1 MQTQVI
7 SKKSVTNTVTT
18 DSINIKLPDSSIVLV
33 DIAPEEVQEIIVNDN
48 QVVIKLKN
56 GETLTIE
63 NFKAEYSDLVFR
75 ANDKELFL
83 LDFAQVEY
91 NPVESVQALLTSGS
105 SNLLTINGW
114 MAGGALVAGVGIIA
128 AASSGGS
135 NGGSSSVAP
144 ADPLVDKQNL
154 SKAIQNAEESLKQF
168 DGIENK
174 IVLNAIDNAK
184 RVLDDANA
192 TQQAINQAVEELNKT
207 LKDAQIQEDLEDA
220 AQKRLEDATL
230 AAQKDLDNN
239 LFDGQEKTD
248 VNNAIIKAKDI
259 INNPNST
266 AEDFN
271 KAKAELDNVVAEAKA
286 AEVLE
291 DAAQKKLEDAIAL
304 AKQDLEKNVFDGLE
318 KTIVENAIKDAELI
332 LNNPNST
339 TQNFEKA
346 KAELDK
352 IVADEKIAENIENA
366 AQKQLEDA
374 IALAKQDLENNVF
387 DGQEKTDVENAIKAV
402 ELILNNPESSTE
414 EFEAAKNYLNKVV
427 SDAKLAEESES
438 DRDSLQDAIA
448 DAQKEVDFETFDGA
462 ELELVKNAI
471 VQAKAVLNNVNSTST
486 DFEKA
491 RVDLNKVVADA
502 KAAEVLEDAA
512 QKQLEDAIA
521 LAKQDLDNNLFDGQE
536 KTNVENAIKDAEL
549 ILNNPN
555 STTQNFEKAKAE
567 LDKVV
572 AEAKLAE
579 ELESAKESLE
589 SAINDARDDIELGT
603 FDGDELKNVQD
614 AIKDAEIV
622 LNDPKSTDQDYKN
635 AEDELKQIVAD
646 AKNAEELESA
656 KDSLLDSITDAK
668 DDVNS
673 GIFDGNELK
682 KVEDAI
688 RDAEA
693 ILNNPNSNNDDYKKA
708 EETLDQIVNDAKTAE
723 ELESAKESL
732 ADSIADAK
740 AVVASGLL
748 NGAELK
754 LVEDAILV
762 AEQVLTDPLSTD
774 QIFKNAEGVLDQV
787 VSYAKAS
794 ELLTI
799 DTLNPTSDN
808 TPLISGSALKDSY
821 LTVEFEVNGKMQ
833 SITVQADADGKWTMT
848 ADVLPDGVY
857 TVNAYVS
864 DKNGSPLGPIKQAS
878 SLIIDTVAPTSLKV
892 ALELD
897 SGKPGDGITNNG
909 KVLVLDVEANA
920 VWSYSVD
927 AGKTWAEGSGDHF
940 NLAEG
945 SYSNVLVKQTDIA
958 GNVQS
963 VSLGKIVVDNTNPV
977 IETFTIS
984 ANNSLVSGKAEAGTE
999 ITITQLLGEQTT
1011 SQKVVV
1017 NQNGEFSL
1025 ALNPIPKN
1033 GEVLTAV
1040 ATDAAG
1046 NESPVKTILTPVLS
1060 DQIIN
1065 LADNTTVL
1073 TPDITPTVIKPIGNE
1088 VLQNKTALA
1097 IASVGLGPV
1106 LSADVLT
1113 KVLSNSLKIS
1123 VAEDNI
1129 RNVTLKSQSGGISI
1143 GSMYDLVVYRK
1154 DESSGEYKQYQVEE
1168 QWLKAY
1174 LLGGVSEELT
1184 LSLPKGE
1191 YLVFLTPA
1199 YGLTVLSG
1207 YTLQVLNDDILDYS
1221 NALSAEG
1228 STAGN
1233 VITDIDQVNGIDIV
1247 PTDTILNSITIDGVT
1262 TSIEITE
1269 TAVKGLYGTLYVKQ
1283 DGSYRYELDSDFK
1296 GSFGQ
1301 TEHFIYTVKSPAGD
1315 TASAKLDITI
1325 TNKAPE
1331 PQQIT
1336 INDTIVIM
1344 PEPVITSH
1352 PKPID
1357 KLSNIKVLDISLLDP
1372 IIKADAIKT
1381 SDFMNFT
1388 VDSNTVRELTLQG
1401 DGGGVS
1407 LTTYSLYIYRLD
1419 EVTNQYVQYHTEK
1432 NWYTVVLG
1440 GKSVELPLK
1449 FTEGTYIATVVPT
1462 GINVLGGASLFVN
1475 KDTLYDYNIPLESSI
1490 RGESIGDVTL
1500 NPNDVL
1506 ITINNK
1512 QFNGSPLEIN
1522 GQYGVLKINTD
1533 GTYNYLLNP
1542 VNAGQDAP
1550 YGKIES
1556 FTYVVRNKDGST
1568 RLDNLNIKIDLASL
1582 KDDVNVDVVNL
1593 INKTETYVD
1602 QATLDIGLAQRKI
1615 NATFKVLEDVASKV
1629 MISFE
1634 STLSLSSN
1642 RNVEFVVRDS
1652 LGKTVQTGT
1661 LNNSTGKILD
1671 LGLLASGTYTVEATL
1686 INPGL
1691 AYFSDSTIT
1700 FQNTYL
1706 NIYEAKGIV
1715 PVQGNVASNDIGSA
1729 SIISYTVNG
1738 QTASAYSGKKE
1749 ITVEGQFGTLVLKHD
1764 GSYTYTPSGKAFGV
1778 ETFDYIAE
1786 TVVGTNSSASLVIQ
1800 VPKNVTGSE
1809 YQDVVESSA
1818 ADDSY
1823 TMGAGADTL
1832 IFNVLDQLDATGG
1845 NGLDTWADFN
1855 IGLNADVIDVSA
1867 LLVDQNITDI
1877 SKYISVSF
1885 KDQNTIVSID
1895 RDGQSYE
1902 ADGVTAKADQYEA
1915 TELLILQNTNIS
1927 LDDLL
1932 KNNQLLF

>member
-1 MQTQVI
+1 M
-7 SKKSVTNTVTT
+7 
-18 DSINIKLPDSSIVLV
+18 
-33 DIAPEEVQEIIVNDN
+33 
-48 QVVIKLKN
+48 
-56 GETLTIE
+56 
-63 NFKAEYSDLVFR
+63 
-75 ANDKELFL
+75 AN
-83 LDFAQVEY
+83 
-91 NPVESVQALLTSGS
+91 
-105 SNLLTINGW
+105 
-114 MAGGALVAGVGIIA
+114 
-128 AASSGGS
+128 
-135 NGGSSSVAP
+135 
-144 ADPLVDKQNL
+144 
-154 SKAIQNAEESLKQF
+154 
-168 DGIENK
+168 
-174 IVLNAIDNAK
+174 
-184 RVLDDANA
+184 
-192 TQQAINQAVEELNKT
+192 
-207 LKDAQIQEDLEDA
+207 
-220 AQKRLEDATL
+220 
-230 AAQKDLDNN
+230 
-239 LFDGQEKTD
+239 
-248 VNNAIIKAKDI
+248 
-259 INNPNST
+259 
-266 AEDFN
+266 
-271 KAKAELDNVVAEAKA
+271 
-286 AEVLE
+286 
-291 DAAQKKLEDAIAL
+291 
-304 AKQDLEKNVFDGLE
+304 
-318 KTIVENAIKDAELI
+318 
-332 LNNPNST
+332 
-339 TQNFEKA
+339 
-346 KAELDK
+346 
-352 IVADEKIAENIENA
+352 
-366 AQKQLEDA
+366 
-374 IALAKQDLENNVF
+374 
-387 DGQEKTDVENAIKAV
+387 
-402 ELILNNPESSTE
+402 
-414 EFEAAKNYLNKVV
+414 
-427 SDAKLAEESES
+427 
-438 DRDSLQDAIA
+438 
-448 DAQKEVDFETFDGA
+448 
-462 ELELVKNAI
+462 
-471 VQAKAVLNNVNSTST
+471 AKAV
-486 DFEKA
+486 
-491 RVDLNKVVADA
+491 
-502 KAAEVLEDAA
+502 EVLEDAA

-521 LAKQDLDNNLFDGQE
+521 LAKQDLEQNVFDGQE
-536 KTNVENAIKDAEL
+536 KTDVENAIKDAEL
-549 ILNNPN
+549 VLNNPN
-555 STTQNFEKAKAE
+555 STTQNFEDAKAKFDQVVANAKSAENLENAAQKLLEDAIASAKQDLEQNVFDGQEKTDVENAIKDAE
-567 LDKVV
+567 LVLNNPDSSTLDFNSAVSNLNKAVS
-572 AEAKLAE
+572 EAKLAE
-579 ELESAKESLE
+579 ESESAKESLE
-589 SAINDARDDIELGT
+589 SAINDARDDIKLGAY
-603 FDGDELKNVQD
+603 DGDELKNVQD

-622 LNDPKSTDQDYKN
+622 LNDPKSTDEDYKK
-635 AEDELKQIVAD
+635 AEETLDKIVAD
-646 AKNAEELESA
+646 AKAAEELESA
-656 KDSLLDSITDAK
+656 KDSLFDSITDAQ

-673 GIFDGNELK
+673 GAFDGDELK
-682 KVEDAI
+682 KVEEAI
-688 RDAEA
+688 REAEA
-693 ILNNPNSNNDDYKKA
+693 VLNNPNSKNEDYKNA
-708 EETLDQIVNDAKTAE
+708 EETLDKTVANAKAAE
-723 ELESAKESL
+723 ELESAKESF
-732 ADSIADAK
+732 ADAIADAK

-762 AEQVLTDPLSTD
+762 AEQVLTDPSSTD
-774 QIFKNAEGVLDQV
+774 QIFKNAEDVLDQV

-821 LTVEFEVNGKMQ
+821 ITVEFEVNGKMQ

-848 ADVLPDGVY
+848 TEVLPDGIY

-864 DKNGSPLGPIKQAS
+864 DKDGSSLGPIKQES
-878 SLIIDTVAPTSLKV
+878 SLIIDTVAPTSLQVK
-892 ALELD
+892 LELD

-909 KVLVLDVEANA
+909 KVLVSDVEANA

-927 AGKTWAEGSGDHF
+927 AGKTWVEGSGDHF

-945 SYSNVLVKQTDIA
+945 SYNNVLVKQTDIA
-958 GNVQS
+958 GNAQS

-999 ITITQLLGEQTT
+999 ITITQSLGEQTT

-1033 GEVLTAV
+1033 GEVITAV

-1046 NESPVKTILTPVLS
+1046 NESPVKTILTPILP
-1060 DQIIN
+1060 DQMIN

-1073 TPDITPTVIKPIGNE
+1073 TPDITPTVIKPTGDD

-1113 KVLSNSLKIS
+1113 EVLSNSLKIS

-1143 GSMYDLVVYRK
+1143 GSMFDLVVYRK
-1154 DESSGEYKQYQVEE
+1154 DESSGEYQQYQVEE

-1174 LLGGVSEELT
+1174 LLGGVSDELT

-1207 YTLQVLNDDILDYS
+1207 YTLQVLNDDILDYT

-1247 PTDTILNSITIDGVT
+1247 PTDTILTSMTINGVT
-1262 TSIEITE
+1262 TTIETTE
-1269 TAVKGLYGTLYVKQ
+1269 TAVKGLYGTLYVNQ

-1296 GSFGQ
+1296 GPFGK
-1301 TEHFIYTVKSPAGD
+1301 TEHFTYTVKSPAGD

-1325 TNKAPE
+1325 SNKAPE

-1357 KLSNIKVLDISLLDP
+1357 KISNIKVLDVSLLNP

-1440 GKSVELPLK
+1440 GKSADLPLK
-1449 FTEGTYIATVVPT
+1449 FTEGKYIATVVPT
-1462 GINVLGGASLFVN
+1462 GLNVLGGASLFVN

-1500 NPNDVL
+1500 DPNDLL

-1512 QFNGSPLEIN
+1512 QFNGSSLEIN

-1533 GTYNYLLNP
+1533 GTYSYLLNP

-1550 YGKIES
+1550 YGKVES

-1582 KDDVNVDVVNL
+1582 KDDVKVDAVNL

-1602 QATLDIGLAQRKI
+1602 KTTLDVGFSKREIKT
-1615 NATFKVLEDVASKV
+1615 TFKVLEDVASKV
-1629 MISFE
+1629 SISFE
-1634 STLSLSSN
+1634 STLSLNSN
-1642 RNVEFVVRDS
+1642 RNVEYVVRDS
-1652 LGKTVQTGT
+1652 QAKIVQTGI
-1661 LNNSTGKILD
+1661 LNGTTGKILD
-1671 LGLLASGTYTVEATL
+1671 LGLLDSGTYTLEAKL
-1686 INPGL
+1686 VNPGL
-1691 AYFSDSTIT
+1691 ANFSDSTIT

-1706 NIYEAKGIV
+1706 NVYEAKEIV

-1749 ITVEGQFGTLVLKHD
+1749 ITVEGKFGTLVLKHD

-1800 VPKNVTGSE
+1800 VPKNVIGSE

-1823 TMGAGADTL
+1823 KMGTGADTL

-1845 NGLDTWADFN
+1845 NGLDTWTDFN
-1855 IGLNADVIDVSA
+1855 VGLNADVIDVSA
-1867 LLVDQNITDI
+1867 LLLDQDITDI

-1885 KDQNTIVSID
+1885 KDENTIVSID

-1902 ADGVTAKADQYEA
+1902 ADGVTAKADQFEA

>member
-7 SKKSVTNTVTT
+7 SKKSGTNSVST
-18 DSINIKLPDSSIVLV
+18 DSINIKLTDSSIVLV

-63 NFKAEYSDLVFR
+63 NFKAESSDLVFR

-91 NPVESVQALLTSGS
+91 NPIESIQALLTSGS

-135 NGGSSSVAP
+135 NGGSSVAP

-168 DGIENK
+168 DGVENT
-174 IVLNAIDNAK
+174 IVFNAIDNAK

-192 TQQAINQAVEELNKT
+192 NQQAVNQAVEELNKT

-220 AQKRLEDATL
+220 AQKRLEDATS

-248 VNNAIIKAKDI
+248 VTHAITKAKDI

-266 AEDFN
+266 AEDF
-271 KAKAELDNVVAEAKA
+271 D
-286 AEVLE
+286 
-291 DAAQKKLEDAIAL
+291 
-304 AKQDLEKNVFDGLE
+304 
-318 KTIVENAIKDAELI
+318 
-332 LNNPNST
+332 
-339 TQNFEKA
+339 KA

-352 IVADEKIAENIENA
+352 VVVDAKAVEVLEDA

-374 IALAKQDLENNVF
+374 IAIAKQDLEQNVF
-387 DGQEKTDVENAIKAV
+387 DGQEKTDVENAIKDV
-402 ELILNNPESSTE
+402 DLILNNPESSTK
-414 EFEAAKNYLNKVV
+414 EFEAAKNYLNQVV
-427 SDAKLAEESES
+427 S
-438 DRDSLQDAIA
+438 
-448 DAQKEVDFETFDGA
+448 G
-462 ELELVKNAI
+462 
-471 VQAKAVLNNVNSTST
+471 AKA
-486 DFEKA
+486 
-491 RVDLNKVVADA
+491 
-502 KAAEVLEDAA
+502 
-512 QKQLEDAIA
+512 
-521 LAKQDLDNNLFDGQE
+521 
-536 KTNVENAIKDAEL
+536 
-549 ILNNPN
+549 
-555 STTQNFEKAKAE
+555 
-567 LDKVV
+567 
-572 AEAKLAE
+572 AE
-579 ELESAKESLE
+579 ELESAKESLLN
-589 SAINDARDDIELGT
+589 SITNAQADVNSGA
-603 FDGDELKNVQD
+603 FDGDELKKVEE
-614 AIKDAEIV
+614 AIREAEAV
-622 LNDPKSTDQDYKN
+622 LNNPNSKNEDYKS
-635 AEDELKQIVAD
+635 AEETLDKIVAD
-646 AKNAEELESA
+646 AKAAEELESA
-656 KDSLLDSITDAK
+656 KESLLDSITNAQADVNSGAFDGDELKKVEEAIREAEAVLNNPNSKSEDYKSAEETLDKIVADAKAAEELESAKESLLDSITDAQA
-668 DDVNS
+668 DVNS
-673 GIFDGNELK
+673 GAFDGDELK
-682 KVEDAI
+682 KVEEAI
-688 RDAEA
+688 REAEA
-693 ILNNPNSNNDDYKKA
+693 VLNNPNSKSEDYKSA
-708 EETLDQIVNDAKTAE
+708 EETLDKIVADAKAAE

-762 AEQVLTDPLSTD
+762 AEQVLTDPSSTD

-794 ELLTI
+794 ELLSI

-821 LTVEFEVNGKMQ
+821 ITVEFEVNGKMQ

-848 ADVLPDGVY
+848 TEVLPDGIY

-864 DKNGSPLGPIKQAS
+864 DKDGSSLGPIKQES
-878 SLIIDTVAPTSLKV
+878 SLIIDTVAPTSLQVK
-892 ALELD
+892 LELD

-909 KVLVLDVEANA
+909 KVLVSNVEANA

-927 AGKTWAEGSGDHF
+927 AGKTWIEGLGDHF

-945 SYSNVLVKQTDIA
+945 SYNNVLVKQTDIA
-958 GNVQS
+958 GNAQS

-999 ITITQLLGEQTT
+999 ITITQSLGEQTT

-1033 GEVLTAV
+1033 GEVITAV
-1040 ATDAAG
+1040 AIDAAG

-1073 TPDITPTVIKPIGNE
+1073 TPEITPTVLKPTGDD

-1113 KVLSNSLKIS
+1113 EVLSNSLKIN

-1154 DESSGEYKQYQVEE
+1154 DESSGEYQQYQVEE

-1174 LLGGVSEELT
+1174 LLGGVSDELT

-1207 YTLQVLNDDILDYS
+1207 YTLQVLNDDILDYT

-1247 PTDTILNSITIDGVT
+1247 PTDIILNSITKDGVT
-1262 TSIEITE
+1262 TTLETTE
-1269 TAVKGLYGTLYVKQ
+1269 TAVKGQYGTLYVNQ

-1296 GSFGQ
+1296 GPFGK
-1301 TEHFIYTVKSPAGD
+1301 TEHFTYTVKSPAGD

-1325 TNKAPE
+1325 SNKAPE

-1357 KLSNIKVLDISLLDP
+1357 KLSNIKVLNLSLLDP
-1372 IIKADAIKT
+1372 IIKADAVKT

-1401 DGGGVS
+1401 DGIGVS
-1407 LTTYSLYIYRLD
+1407 LTIYSLYIYRLD
-1419 EVTNQYVQYHTEK
+1419 KATNQYVQYHTEK
-1432 NWYTVVLG
+1432 DWYTVVLG
-1440 GKSVELPLK
+1440 GKSPELPLK

-1462 GINVLGGASLFVN
+1462 GLDVLGVASLFVN

-1490 RGESIGDVTL
+1490 RGESTGDVTL
-1500 NPNDVL
+1500 DPNDLL

-1512 QFNGSPLEIN
+1512 QFNGSSLEIN

-1533 GTYNYLLNP
+1533 GTYSYLLNP

-1550 YGKIES
+1550 YGQVES

-1582 KDDVNVDVVNL
+1582 KDDVKVEAVNL

-1602 QATLDIGLAQRKI
+1602 KTTLDVGFAQREIKT
-1615 NATFKVLEDVASKV
+1615 TFKVLEDVVSKV
-1629 MISFE
+1629 SISFE
-1634 STLSLSSN
+1634 STSSLNSN
-1642 RNVEFVVRDS
+1642 RNVEYVVRDS
-1652 LGKTVQTGT
+1652 QAKIVQTGM
-1661 LNNSTGKILD
+1661 LNGTTGKILD
-1671 LGLLASGTYTVEATL
+1671 LGLLGSGTYTLEAKL
-1686 INPGL
+1686 VNPGS
-1691 AYFSDSTIT
+1691 ANFSDSTIT

-1706 NIYEAKGIV
+1706 NVYEAKEIV

-1749 ITVEGQFGTLVLKHD
+1749 ITVEGKYGTLVLKHD

-1786 TVVGTNSSASLVIQ
+1786 TAVGTNSSASLVIQ
-1800 VPKNVTGSE
+1800 VPKNVIGSE

-1823 TMGAGADTL
+1823 KMGAGADTL

-1845 NGLDTWADFN
+1845 NGIDTWTDFN
-1855 IGLNADVIDVSA
+1855 FGLNADVIDVSA

-1885 KDQNTIVSID
+1885 KDENTIVSID

-1902 ADGVTAKADQYEA
+1902 ADGVTAKADQFEV
-1915 TELLILQNTNIS
+1915 TELLILKNTNIS